1 MAASA
6 LSFGLY
12 ARFEW
17 PWLVLGWVALVPWL
31 AALDR
36 TLSLRDAL
44 GSGLLMS
51 VAFELAVFG
60 WFASAIQTYT
70 GAPVALAWLV
80 LLLAAPLLQP
90 QLVAFAL
97 ARHLARRGATGATG
111 LWRTALVGAGVYVG
125 TEWAIPKLFAD
136 TLGYGLYPSVWM
148 RQAADV
154 AGVHGLT
161 FALVVANE
169 CMLAVARAMVG
180 DAPVGS
186 ELQRVVA
193 AEAYASGRAKLR
205 GVLAPAGCVAVLV
218 VLLLAYG
225 AFRCRQLAG
234 DDRRAGAFTAGVVQA
249 DISRYDRLAAELG
262 KFDAVRMILDT
273 HFALSAELLRRA
285 DLDLLVWPET
295 VYPTTFGSPKS
306 EDGAAFDREIG
317 SFVASAG
324 VPLVFGAYDV
334 EGQDE
339 FNAAIFLGPSA
350 DGRLTFET
358 YRKASLFPLTE
369 RVPALLE
376 SDLVR
381 GWLPWLGTWRP
392 GRGPQ
397 VVTLRLRDGRTLRI
411 VPLICYDVLDP
422 DLVLAAVRRGAEMIV
437 TLSNDSWFASGAGPR
452 LHLVGAAFR
461 SIETRRPQVRATNTG
476 ISAVI
481 DPTGEFLAIAGVAE
495 RATLAATVI
504 PDGSTTTVL
513 LVWGDW
519 LGPSALACGVALLAA
534 PLVRR
539 GAPVRRRYFP
549 FF

>member
-1 MAASA
+1 VAASA

-31 AALDR
+31 AVLDR
-36 TLSLRDAL
+36 TVSLRGAL
-44 GSGLLMS
+44 GAGLLMS
-51 VAFELAVFG
+51 IAFELAVFG

-70 GAPVALAWLV
+70 GAPLTLAWFV
-80 LLLAAPLLQP
+80 LLLTAPLLQP

-97 ARHLARRGATGATG
+97 ARHLARRGATGAAG

-125 TEWAIPKLFAD
+125 TEWASPKLFAD
-136 TLGYGLYPSVWM
+136 TLGYGLYPSAWM

-161 FALVVANE
+161 FVLIVANE
-169 CMLAVARAMVG
+169 CMLAVMQAVTA
-180 DAPVGS
+180 DAS
-186 ELQRVVA
+186 R
-193 AEAYASGRAKLR
+193 RTKLR
-205 GVLAPAGCVAVLV
+205 GMLAPAGCVAALV

-225 AFRCRQLAG
+225 ALRCRQLVG
-234 DDRRAGAFTAGVVQA
+234 DDRHVSTLTAGVVQA

-273 HFALSAELLRRA
+273 HFALSAELLGRA

-317 SFVASAG
+317 RFVTSAG

-334 EGQDE
+334 AGEDE
-339 FNAAIFLGPSA
+339 FNAAIFLEPAVG
-350 DGRLTFET
+350 GRLTFET

-369 RVPALLE
+369 RVPSVLE

-381 GWLPWLGTWRP
+381 GWLPWLGTWKP

-397 VVTLRLRDGRTLRI
+397 VVTLRRRDGRRLRI
-411 VPLICYDVLDP
+411 APLICYDVLDP
-422 DLVLAAVRRGAEMIV
+422 DLALAAVRRGAEMIV

-481 DPTGEFLAIAGVAE
+481 APTGELLTTAGVDE
-495 RATLAATVI
+495 RATLVATVT
-504 PDGSTTTVL
+504 PDGGTTTVL
-513 LVWGDW
+513 LACGDW
-519 LGPSALACGVALLAA
+519 LGPSALACGVVLLAA
-534 PLVRR
+534 PLVRKA
-539 GAPVRRRYFP
+539 APLCRRYFS